1 MMSSQLIP
9 PGSPTNPEPS
19 DSADDNHTPQ
29 PARRMPPNRQEVPW
43 MRKWHDYVE
52 EQLAEA
58 RARGDFDNLKGQGQ
72 PLKLDKNVYAGDKA
86 LAYSLLKNNDMA
98 PPEIER
104 GKEIDA
110 ELARAEALIINL
122 RHRRDSLRLRLG
134 SAFASDRRAY
144 NLLRD
149 KTEERYV
156 QALRAIN
163 SNILSLN
170 IIAPP
175 PLHRRTLDVDT
186 RLRAFRQEFPH
197 LPA

>member
-1 MMSSQLIP
+1 MTMSTQPIP
-9 PGSPTNPEPS
+9 PGSPSNPEPS
-19 DSADDNHTPQ
+19 DSAHDTPQ
-29 PARRMPPNRQEVPW
+29 PARRMPPNRQEAPW
-43 MRKWHDYVE
+43 VRKWRDYIE

-58 RARGDFDNLKGQGQ
+58 RERGDFDNLKGQGQ

-104 GKEIDA
+104 SKEIDA
-110 ELARAEALIINL
+110 ELARADALLATL

-134 SAFASDRRAY
+134 GAFASDRRAY

-149 KTEERYV
+149 KTQERYT

-175 PLHRRTLDVDT
+175 PLHRRLLDVDA
-186 RLRAFRQEFPH
+186 RLRAFHEEFPC
-197 LPA
+197 LPE

>member
-1 MMSSQLIP
+1 MSSQPIP
-9 PGSPTNPEPS
+9 PGSPINPEPS
-19 DSADDNHTPQ
+19 DTANDTPQ

-43 MRKWHDYVE
+43 MRKWRDYIE

-58 RARGDFDNLKGQGQ
+58 RERGDFDNLKGQGQ

-104 GKEIDA
+104 SKEIDA
-110 ELARAEALIINL
+110 ELARADALLATL

-134 SAFASDRRAY
+134 TAFASDRRAY

-149 KTEERYV
+149 KTEERYT

-175 PLHRRTLDVDT
+175 PLHRRTLDIDA
-186 RLRAFRQEFPH
+186 RLRAFHEEFPR
-197 LPA
+197 LPE

>member
-1 MMSSQLIP
+1 MNTQPTP
-9 PGSPTNPEPS
+9 PGSPANPEPS
-19 DSADDNHTPQ
+19 DSASDTPQ
-29 PARRMPPNRQEVPW
+29 QPTRRTPPNRQEVPW
-43 MRKWHDYVE
+43 MRKWHDYIE

-58 RARGDFDNLKGQGQ
+58 HARGDFDNLKGQGQ

-86 LAYSLLKNNDMA
+86 LAYSLLKHNDMA

-104 GKEIDA
+104 SKEIDA
-110 ELARAEALIINL
+110 ELARADALLTTL

-149 KTEERYV
+149 KTEEQYT

-175 PLHRRTLDVDT
+175 PLHRRTLDVGA
-186 RLRAFRQEFPH
+186 RLQAFREEFPP